1 MRKLMVHF
9 AIPKEEVEVGTF
21 EGAEASAAGSLAGV
35 SDSDEINTLSAL
47 IANSQ
52 QLELARQ
59 NELAA
64 AQEGP
69 GGIALQGGVAL
80 PAGVA
85 LKGGVALGKRPM
97 REMEMTAVSAG
108 GGLGVGMGP
117 SGAAERVGEPPP
129 NAESLGFFGLM
140 GTAIS
145 HVHRMGS
152 SFTRL

>member
-85 LKGGVALGKRPM
+85 LKGGVALGER
-97 REMEMTAVSAG
+97 RGRARG
-108 GGLGVGMGP
+108 
-117 SGAAERVGEPPP
+117 GAASQRRVARLLWADGDCYVACTPDGLLIHPIMR
-129 NAESLGFFGLM
+129 SLILIIISIC
-140 GTAIS
+140 AI
-145 HVHRMGS
+145 RE
-152 SFTRL
+152 